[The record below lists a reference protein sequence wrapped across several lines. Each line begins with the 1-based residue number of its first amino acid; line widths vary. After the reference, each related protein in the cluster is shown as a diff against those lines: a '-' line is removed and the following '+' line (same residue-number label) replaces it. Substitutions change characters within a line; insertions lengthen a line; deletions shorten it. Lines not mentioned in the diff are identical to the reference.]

1 MRVGDGDPRAN
12 TRRMQAPPE
21 PSGHRGQGAER
32 SSPNGGTLRRRDARR
47 QGSLAWLGTL
57 SGGHGIAIAA
67 GSTAL
72 GALLTI
78 LQRHD
83 PGVVLGVF
91 LVLGTIVAG
100 VAVRPS
106 AARLIIPAP
115 TLCYVPAATIAGAIN
130 DRAADTSK
138 IGLILHGGRWI
149 SSGFVAM
156 ALATVFAI
164 VIWGLRLLLDLRTKP
179 RGLGRSPGS
188 RRTSDRKPSAGREL
202 ARQDQRRDNTGPY
215 RQRPGDDF
223 DGATRPGVPA
233 GPAAPIGQNGLNGQ
247 PPPTGAT
254 GQRRPPQDNRPYYP
268 RAPTFTPKPEL
279 DAPNGTGTSN
289 DTHPAN
295 GTRPSPDVDRRG
307 SGPYPGPA
315 HPRYPQRLSRAQRL
329 PGNSTDR
336 RDGHSTVGMVI
347 ALQIVVTIAA
357 NRNISVRETS
367 VSSAKTR

>member
-21 PSGHRGQGAER
+21 PSGRRGEGAER
-32 SSPNGGTLRRRDARR
+32 PPPNGGTLRRRDARR

-57 SGGHGIAIAA
+57 SGGRGIAIAA

-100 VAVRPS
+100 VAVRPD

-156 ALATVFAI
+156 ALATAFAI
-164 VIWGLRLLLDLRTKP
+164 AIWGLRLLLDLRTKP
-179 RGLGRSPGS
+179 RGLARAPGRRGS
-188 RRTSDRKPSAGREL
+188 SAGREPG
-202 ARQDQRRDNTGPY
+202 RQDRRRDEVDTYP
-215 RQRPGDDF
+215 RSKEGDRHSRGNGN
-223 DGATRPGVPA
+223 DGAT
-233 GPAAPIGQNGLNGQ
+233 GPVAPTAPTAPIGQGGPNGQ
-247 PPPTGAT
+247 GGTTGP
-254 GQRRPPQDNRPYYP
+254 RRPPPGPGQEPGPYYP
-268 RAPTFTPKPEL
+268 RTPTFTPKPEL
-279 DAPNGTGTSN
+279 DAPNGTRPGN
-289 DTHPAN
+289 GIRPA
-295 GTRPSPDVDRRG
+295 PDSGRRG
-307 SGPYPGPA
+307 TGPYPGYPDA
-315 HPRYPQRLSRAQRL
+315 AGQYPRR
-329 PGNSTDR
+329 
-336 RDGHSTVGMVI
+336 
-347 ALQIVVTIAA
+347 
-357 NRNISVRETS
+357 
-367 VSSAKTR
+367 

>member
-1 MRVGDGDPRAN
+1 
-12 TRRMQAPPE
+12 MQAPPE
-21 PSGHRGQGAER
+21 PSGRRSQGAGR

-57 SGGHGIAIAA
+57 SGGRGIAIAA

-72 GALLTI
+72 GSLLTI

-100 VAVRPS
+100 VAVRPN

-179 RGLGRSPGS
+179 RGLGRSSGS
-188 RRTSDRKPSAGREL
+188 RRSSDRGPADRGPAGDRGPSTGREL
-202 ARQDQRRDNTGPY
+202 ARQDLRRDNTGPY
-215 RQRPGDDF
+215 RQRPDDDF
-223 DGATRPGVPA
+223 DGATRPGVPT
-233 GPAAPIGQNGLNGQ
+233 GPTAPIGQNGLNGQ
-247 PPPTGAT
+247 PAPAGAT
-254 GQRRPPQDNRPYYP
+254 GPRRPPQDNRPYNP
-268 RAPTFTPKPEL
+268 PAPTFTPKPEL
-279 DAPNGTGTSN
+279 DAPNVTRPG
-289 DTHPAN
+289 N
-295 GTRPSPDVDRRG
+295 GTRPSPGPGRHS
-307 SGPYPGPA
+307 SGPYPG
-315 HPRYPQRLSRAQRL
+315 YPDAR
-329 PGNSTDR
+329 
-336 RDGHSTVGMVI
+336 H
-347 ALQIVVTIAA
+347 
-357 NRNISVRETS
+357 
-367 VSSAKTR
+367 